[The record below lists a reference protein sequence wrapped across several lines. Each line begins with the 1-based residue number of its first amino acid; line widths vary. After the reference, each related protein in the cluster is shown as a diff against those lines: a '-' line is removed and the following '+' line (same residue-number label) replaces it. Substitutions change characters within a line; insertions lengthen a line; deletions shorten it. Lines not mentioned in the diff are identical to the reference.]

1 MASAAFKSSTRRSA
15 VGSPN
20 DAGSSSRSG
29 ECRRSRSLSR
39 YSGRVPPPGKEEVDD
54 FRAPPRGKFVNTAR
68 GSGFPEISL
77 DDLADE
83 FFTALEFEDEV
94 ERGRGRG
101 RGRSRAGRRLSD
113 ASFLMDTE
121 SSKRRG
127 RSVSRKGSLESNVGG
142 QRCFDG
148 NARRRSLSVAR
159 YQCSESES
167 ESDFSCNSSSQNKLR
182 TSQKRNCESFT
193 SHKPST
199 DNTLRRARSQR
210 DLRYLQDSHSRYSSA
225 LTDDESH
232 NVHTNTSG
240 AEKTI
245 GTAFDHKKSEH
256 PHGDGENDGLYE
268 VMRKEVRHAVDEIRT
283 ELEKVIEKA
292 KPPMPSGNDPQPK
305 SSEVVQ
311 AIAEIRRNY
320 TSKLEESEK
329 RKQDLLA
336 ELAAE
341 EQRGQ
346 ELSKIVKEL
355 LPGTNQTTP
364 VRQSRF
370 RKRSNDKSKISKHL
384 FEEAEKYF
392 EDFISSV
399 DDTDIS
405 SFDGEKSDGGSTIGG
420 CTKSNAV
427 GETQAGPART
437 ASSLVDTDGLV
448 LPWLE
453 WETFNDG
460 TPLSGKSKEPSA
472 IHSSVRSMSSHGS
485 CSPGNTHESYSVI
498 FKNEIPVTK
507 TRSRVSS
514 SFSMEDYAHLEH
526 VEDFLFEV
534 LLQRRRIDSG
544 TLVLCGRISH

>member
-1 MASAAFKSSTRRSA
+1 MASAVFKSSTRRSA

-83 FFTALEFEDEV
+83 FFAALEFEDEV
-94 ERGRGRG
+94 KRGRGRG
-101 RGRSRAGRRLSD
+101 RVGLAGGSLMLASSWTRSR
-113 ASFLMDTE
+113 
-121 SSKRRG
+121 RRG
-127 RSVSRKGSLESNVGG
+127 GGG
-142 QRCFDG
+142 QFRG
-148 NARRRSLSVAR
+148 RAVWRAMWAASG
-159 YQCSESES
+159 S

-245 GTAFDHKKSEH
+245 GTVFDHKKH
-256 PHGDGENDGLYE
+256 PLGDGENDGLYE

-472 IHSSVRSMSSHGS
+472 LHSSVRSMSSHGS
-485 CSPGNTHESYSVI
+485 CSPGNTHE
-498 FKNEIPVTK
+498 
-507 TRSRVSS
+507 RSS
-514 SFSMEDYAHLEH
+514 SFSMDDYAHLEH